1 MNKAIEINSPQ
12 DGGIQLNTKLKNGNI
27 WLTQSQMAELFGKD
41 ITTITGHISD
51 IFKEGELDESLV
63 CAKNVYTKDYDR
75 RSGFAQ
81 VEDVTYYNL
90 DVIISVGYRVKSPQG
105 TRFRQWAS
113 SILKQYLI
121 KDYAINQ
128 QIKLDRYNE
137 LKEVVYLM
145 SRTASSQKK
154 DLYSKFEGNRVYN
167 KLGELVGENAPLQ
180 FNIML
185 DAVDV
190 TKDGISFSK
199 EFIEKAKKFYEAKVV
214 NKDFNSDDINGIDTS
229 ENAKRLLD
237 FLSTELSVDEEN
249 EDRLETLVK
258 IMQEV
263 YYNTHSDVNSTTT
276 INTENDKALNFGY
289 TNTYEREQGKQHS
302 ANQLVKLVN
311 DLQNR
316 GAELP
321 KNMYEYLS
329 SGLFS
334 FWVNKLYNHASAKTG
349 LSVNSI
355 RQEWSRLIYIQI
367 NKNSTD
373 RTDALNYLKSL
384 LGDDISITEQNI
396 FAIVKELV
404 TSPETRQD
412 YMYEILANRNCK
424 NVYGLIDTETSE
436 DDKVTESVEDAT
448 EEETKVDSDMFYN
461 DISSSEG
468 MNRYDHSGQ
477 FTSYMSHLGDR
488 LFNYFVTLPKYTQP
502 VLGSEDT
509 NNTYG
514 VAETMDA
521 VSCTSVLYNQGNFK
535 NVADMIESIERIGKR
550 IKGFE
555 CFVKFADDLRRNSD
569 FATEVF
575 TTFAKIKVDRIE
587 LDFNGTEAFTVQSNK
602 SADVSNVI
610 LSSIYSDISAYVA
623 SNDTYKIDEAINA
636 VNNVIYSNNSNN
648 ITREMFY
655 KLKLKAFSLLFPSL
669 DINTIESCLNDNKVN
684 ITGDLIII
692 KDKRPNARAAYDA
705 MLKRVEEAKRHNEK
719 LDEQWNKSWV
729 DQKDYVDYKKEYNAD
744 YLYSMRSAMS
754 SLAKALAP
762 YSTAKTDMNTRDIHG
777 NNKSSIINNSHL
789 GNINKLIESLKTDGL
804 GHYAGGGEAL
814 LAWGRKLLFDENG
827 KLRNQYRYSNILL
840 EHTRRQKQANGQ
852 IGDTIISK
860 GIFRLTKSNDIEIT
874 DDALH
879 ILKFQLFEGAINNN
893 NGENASYSEMTSS
906 DYLPSMFN
914 AFENYKS
921 HGSTFDYGS
930 FFLRTPS
937 DAQKTFVMNSQKWK
951 LGLAG
956 YGVETSE
963 TTKEIVDSLIVKVP
977 EHILTSAN
985 YRNKRF
991 SRITNNN
998 LEDILQGNNVLL
1010 NEPSSVFEIID
1021 SSNAANGSVEAYVK
1035 FSDENNFNIVCKG
1048 TVRKVGKGYLLT
1060 NHEVVG
1066 YKASVNENDQEANE
1080 ELLYRIKNILSD
1092 IYYKKLIKGDVTI
1105 GDKTYKQ
1112 FELKVN
1118 LKRVE
1123 ADLIKNKFKQE
1134 ILNAITALNHYFV
1147 WKQTK
1152 DGKFVIAT
1160 DKGKPVFKDGINP
1173 NEGYA
1178 NYHLNKN
1185 GELLTKKGKR
1195 WALDGRAFH
1204 SSMFTLV
1211 TTNENG
1217 ENVVTNYLD
1226 SLIGQVEDVNDDSV
1240 IDFFYGGGLLL
1251 NTENSYIDENGNLN
1265 VGTVEFSKA
1274 VNRKLNAQLTEFI
1287 KEGTMQAYYK
1297 LNAYEHLGI
1306 YMHLQPYSCCDF
1318 WLNYFLAYSAFDD
1331 LIEGNSKFYKSTQ
1344 DLLKRA
1350 KEGQASGVPYGIS
1363 NYDASFTPSLEDVE
1377 ENSFMNTGTYKVK
1390 ATEVVTDAKG
1400 RKVRQYKRDE
1410 KGQIVENTVT
1420 VQQLFN
1426 TSKVFKG
1433 TTQRK
1438 GFRGV
1443 TVANTVR
1450 TSTALEQLVHN
1461 LVDTG
1466 LTEDEARDL
1475 LYGPREKD
1483 KKGKYK
1489 KDKDGNYIR
1498 RGGFTE
1504 TKVNDAQSY
1513 ITVQEWA
1520 RRVAARGQ
1528 FQKYLPLIKKL
1539 IASEKNPNI
1548 KFTAAEMQ
1556 QFIQVQ
1562 KNIYY
1567 DIYHDDNYDLDVPRQ
1582 IKNAEFV
1589 LVPQF
1594 IKGTQ
1599 LEQVYN
1605 VMREADIDQLN
1616 TVETSKAAKEYVGK
1630 LWDNEG
1636 NLFGQE
1642 HIDDEATLKELV
1654 SNMATELDA
1663 HAQLFTYNNLY
1674 TQQETPQHADATN
1687 KAGLQIMKKL
1697 IDNIDE
1703 NSPLHKLKE
1712 EYFDLFCSNIQESFS
1727 KLMEKY
1733 NIKLDANGNLDIE
1746 NGFTDID
1753 LQGFYNELEKQML
1766 RTGIDSNMRKFITI
1780 DEETGQPLMNPYLND
1795 NLTRFENI
1803 VQSVFNNRITR
1814 QKLKGFH
1821 AAQVTNVG
1829 WKSISSNFDNVG
1841 YCKELKYHPDGK
1853 GYIEIMVPASFFG
1866 VNKNSE
1872 YYKNKTDEEILKEL
1886 EAAGL
1891 DTVIG
1896 YRIPTEGKQ
1905 SICNMKVVG
1914 FVDDT
1919 FGSTIIVPDEWVAQ
1933 TGSDFDIDS
1942 VYGIQAEHRVRR
1954 DGKVQKVKYKPA
1966 NKRTTRDWIQYLN
1979 KKLTEEERPK
1989 HINEE
1994 RRKAFAAL
2002 NNKLQ
2007 EEFKSLQD
2015 SESEVWSSLSDRL
2028 KTIFKNNDEISI
2040 KESKSNNH
2048 SPREKYIHQLIKR
2061 NGVIDKLLNSD
2072 KIALSEE
2079 EKTVLTQF
2087 KEINTKII
2095 DYLDNQYNT
2104 YEEGKAEIEAITP
2117 ANIETFNKLAKDAGL
2132 FTLDE
2137 YLNAEN
2143 DLKVNNVK
2151 ARSTRL
2157 FEIMKTILEDPS
2169 TLEENLSRY
2178 NFDDIIEARNEV
2190 MNPNVKIECDGRS
2203 AYNVFDQVSYQE
2215 EATSGLTLKG
2225 FSVALDTFCS
2235 VCNTAHPRLTKPVYV
2250 IYDTKDFDN
2259 PGAAVS
2265 RFGGTAPEKFG
2276 KTFSIKHD
2284 TYGWSRDNKNMVGK
2298 ILTSYSSQTTAYIL
2312 DAIKEGSLPNIN
2324 TYTFSAWKT
2333 LANLG
2338 IDYRTSLSFMMQPA
2352 ITRIVDAQKNNNS
2365 VYNEKYTENPIH
2377 KAISD
2382 IAKELGINVSDRTPI
2397 TAIVASINSK
2407 YNDAFNKIFRQK
2419 GDEAIKISL
2428 NTEDAVNI
2436 PLITS
2441 KLRSRIFESD
2451 EFDSTSPVEEKL
2463 LFDLGV
2469 ILAFNRLRET
2479 ANSIGDIS
2487 RCCNPDKFGAK
2498 QTVYS
2503 TRQIFDTIDRILY
2516 SRNEVGF
2523 DSEGNP
2529 VIEKARRENILE
2541 VDGKNLLEA
2550 IYPGID
2556 ADTFSVDD
2564 MIRNLATVETNER
2577 SVYPSLHAFL
2587 KYSTA
2592 TSCIVSK
2599 AVFETQSTNFI
2610 KFVQGFKS
2618 VLSNQQFTLAE
2629 KTYKD
2634 VQGYILT
2641 SLYNQVP
2648 TIKYPLKF
2656 SFKKGQMSIAPAIDE
2671 NPNVNDFVANQEHNR
2686 IYGYNNQGTNRFIDT
2701 YVDENGKVVRTSDTF
2716 TCEDCH
2722 NPTEEEL
2729 AKFAKLS
2736 PAQKASWI
2744 ASRFENTGVFG
2755 FLKINLFNDTKRG
2768 RWAFMQTIEYV
2779 ESSVDNEVVRNE
2791 FRKAFNN
2798 TNPLIVSAAVDLLKY
2813 SIVVEG
2819 FNFTARALN
2828 KVLDY
2833 DALIKPLNEGGIG
2846 FMSSMNDMMIDV
2858 SLNRGLYMETSAKED
2873 LYENYLRSHPDTKG
2887 IRKLFLSANNKTKY
2901 GINDSAFGMKVITR
2915 SNTGDETADTNAF
2928 NKLME
2933 AAGIKRVSGKEHY
2946 FTNKYI
2952 RLEKNGRNV
2961 LYRIN
2966 DFGDTIILY
2975 PLTKLNANENSV
2987 WSANELNNTKGLIS
3001 KQGYKVILDAYVR
3014 EKMLNDNLPIRNSEY
3029 VVNLYNANRNGINY
3043 AYVRRRADTKDAKPF
3058 EINTEAKAG
3067 NDKLKTVIKTIQDNY
3082 ADYFENVKGY
3092 KPLYINTDA
3101 FDYYIPNVGHPSI
3114 QSVKIG
3120 DGYKNFRISKLNE
3133 RSLGPRYT
3141 YISSFLSPD
3150 VNKAQVDR
3158 ALGVIGNDSF
3168 TKVVTELRQA
3178 GVVKPSN
3185 LYKIDTTY
3193 ESNPN
3198 WGNNNQLEDDA
3209 LSEAL
3214 Y

>member
-1 MNKAIEINSPQ
+1 
-12 DGGIQLNTKLKNGNI
+12 
-27 WLTQSQMAELFGKD
+27 
-41 ITTITGHISD
+41 
-51 IFKEGELDESLV
+51 
-63 CAKNVYTKDYDR
+63 
-75 RSGFAQ
+75 
-81 VEDVTYYNL
+81 
-90 DVIISVGYRVKSPQG
+90 
-105 TRFRQWAS
+105 
-113 SILKQYLI
+113 
-121 KDYAINQ
+121 
-128 QIKLDRYNE
+128 
-137 LKEVVYLM
+137 
-145 SRTASSQKK
+145 
-154 DLYSKFEGNRVYN
+154 
-167 KLGELVGENAPLQ
+167 
-180 FNIML
+180 
-185 DAVDV
+185 
-190 TKDGISFSK
+190 
-199 EFIEKAKKFYEAKVV
+199 
-214 NKDFNSDDINGIDTS
+214 
-229 ENAKRLLD
+229 
-237 FLSTELSVDEEN
+237 
-249 EDRLETLVK
+249 
-258 IMQEV
+258 
-263 YYNTHSDVNSTTT
+263 
-276 INTENDKALNFGY
+276 
-289 TNTYEREQGKQHS
+289 
-302 ANQLVKLVN
+302 
-311 DLQNR
+311 
-316 GAELP
+316 
-321 KNMYEYLS
+321 
-329 SGLFS
+329 
-334 FWVNKLYNHASAKTG
+334 
-349 LSVNSI
+349 
-355 RQEWSRLIYIQI
+355 
-367 NKNSTD
+367 
-373 RTDALNYLKSL
+373 
-384 LGDDISITEQNI
+384 
-396 FAIVKELV
+396 
-404 TSPETRQD
+404 
-412 YMYEILANRNCK
+412 
-424 NVYGLIDTETSE
+424 
-436 DDKVTESVEDAT
+436 
-448 EEETKVDSDMFYN
+448 
-461 DISSSEG
+461 
-468 MNRYDHSGQ
+468 
-477 FTSYMSHLGDR
+477 
-488 LFNYFVTLPKYTQP
+488 
-502 VLGSEDT
+502 
-509 NNTYG
+509 
-514 VAETMDA
+514 MDA
-521 VSCTSVLYNQGNFK
+521 VSCTSVLYNQGNFS
-535 NVADMIESIERIGKR
+535 NVADMIASIERIGKR

-602 SADVSNVI
+602 SADVSNVL
-610 LSSIYSDISAYVA
+610 LSSIYSDVSNYVI
-623 SNDTYKIDEAINA
+623 SNDTYTIDKAIEDIDNA
-636 VNNVIYSNNSNN
+636 RNAYFKGDGDYES
-648 ITREMFY
+648 Y
-655 KLKLKAFSLLFPSL
+655 KQAQLKAFSLLFPSI
-669 DINTIESCLNDNKVN
+669 DINTIESCIDDNKVN
-684 ITGDLIII
+684 IIGDLYEI
-692 KDKRPNARAAYDA
+692 KEKWADARAAYEG
-705 MLKRVEEAKRHNEK
+705 MLERVEEAKKHNEK
-719 LDEQWNKSWV
+719 LDERWNKQWV
-729 DQKDYVDYKKEYNAD
+729 DQKDYIDYKKEYNAD
-744 YLYSMRSAMS
+744 YLYKMRSAMS

-789 GNINKLIESLKTDGL
+789 GNLNKLIESLKTDAQGY
-804 GHYAGGGEAL
+804 YAGGGEAL

-840 EHTRRQKQANGQ
+840 EHTRREKQDDGRMW
-852 IGDTIISK
+852 DRVISK

-879 ILKFQLFEGAINNN
+879 IIKFQLFEGVINNN

-914 AFENYKS
+914 AFENYTS
-921 HGSTFDYGS
+921 HASASDYGS

-937 DAQKTFVMNSQKWK
+937 DAQKTFVMNSQKWNV
-951 LGLAG
+951 GLAD
-956 YGVETSE
+956 YDSIAANKTVD
-963 TTKEIVDSLIVKVP
+963 EIVKSLIVKVP
-977 EHILTSAN
+977 EHILTSSN
-985 YRNKRF
+985 YRKSRF
-991 SRITNNN
+991 SRITKNN
-998 LEDILQGNNVLL
+998 LEDILKGNNVLL
-1010 NEPSSVFEIID
+1010 NEPSSVFEITD
-1021 SSNAANGSVEAYVK
+1021 RTNAANGSVEAYVK

-1048 TVRKVGKGYLLT
+1048 IVRKVGKGYLLT
-1060 NHEVVG
+1060 DHEVVG
-1066 YKASVNENDQEANE
+1066 YKASINENDQEANE
-1080 ELLYRIKNILSD
+1080 ELLYHIKKILKSV
-1092 IYYKKLIKGDVTI
+1092 YYKKLVEGDVTI

-1118 LKRVE
+1118 LKRIE

-1160 DKGKPVFKDGINP
+1160 DKGKPVFKNGINP

-1178 NYHLNKN
+1178 NYHLNKK

-1226 SLIGQVEDVNDDSV
+1226 SLIGQVEDINDDSV

-1265 VGTVEFSKA
+1265 VGTVEFSRA

-1297 LNAYEHLGI
+1297 LNAYEDLGI
-1306 YMHLQPYSCCDF
+1306 YMHLQPYKCCSF

-1331 LIEGNSKFYKSTQ
+1331 LIEGNSKFYKNTQ

-1350 KEGQASGVPYGIS
+1350 KEGQASGVPYGIA

-1377 ENSFMNTGTYKVK
+1377 ENSFMNTGSYQVK
-1390 ATEVVTDAKG
+1390 ATEVVTDDKG
-1400 RKVRQYKRDE
+1400 RKIRRFKRDE
-1410 KGQIVENTVT
+1410 KGQIIENTVT

-1426 TSKVFKG
+1426 TSNVFKG

-1483 KKGKYK
+1483 AKGKYK
-1489 KDKDGNYIR
+1489 KDKEGNYIR
-1498 RGGFTE
+1498 KGGFTE

-1528 FQKYLPLIKKL
+1528 LQRYLPLIRKL
-1539 IASEKNPNI
+1539 IASEKNPKV

-1567 DIYHDDNYDLDVPRQ
+1567 DIYHDANYDLDVPRQ

-1605 VMREADIDQLN
+1605 IMREAGIDQFN

-1654 SNMATELDA
+1654 SDMATELDA

-1703 NSPLHKLKE
+1703 NSPLYNLKQ

-1746 NGFTDID
+1746 NGFSDID
-1753 LQGFYNELEKQML
+1753 LQSFYNELEKQML

-1780 DEETGQPLMNPYLND
+1780 DEETGQSLMNPYLND
-1795 NLTRFENI
+1795 NLTKFESI
-1803 VQSVFNNRITR
+1803 VQSVFNNHITR

-1829 WKSISSNFDNVG
+1829 WKSMSNDFNNVG

-1891 DTVIG
+1891 DTIIG

-1942 VYGIQAEHRVRR
+1942 VYGIQAEHRIRR
-1954 DGKVQKVKYKPA
+1954 DGKVQKVEYRPA
-1966 NKRTTRDWIQYLN
+1966 SKRTTRDWIQYLN
-1979 KKLTEEERPK
+1979 RNLIEEERPK
-1989 HINEE
+1989 HLNAE
-1994 RRKAFAAL
+1994 RRKAYQAL
-2002 NNKLQ
+2002 NAKLQ
-2007 EEFKSLQD
+2007 EEFKGLQNRETD
-2015 SESEVWSSLSDRL
+2015 VWISLSDRL
-2028 KTIFKNNDEISI
+2028 KKAFKNNDAVAS
-2040 KESKSNNH
+2040 KESKVNHH
-2048 SPREKYIHQLIKR
+2048 SPREAYIHQLVKR
-2061 NGVIDKLLNSD
+2061 NAIVDNILNST
-2072 KIALSEE
+2072 KVVLSEE
-2079 EKTVLTQF
+2079 EKTALTQF
-2087 KEINTKII
+2087 KEVNTKII

-2104 YEEGKAEIEAITP
+2104 YEEGKSEIEATTP
-2117 ANIETFNKLAKDAGL
+2117 ANIDTFNTLAEDVGL

-2137 YLNAEN
+2137 YLSDKN
-2143 DLKVNNVK
+2143 DLKVNNGK

-2157 FEIMKTILEDPS
+2157 FEIMKTILEDSS
-2169 TLEENLSRY
+2169 TLEENLSRS
-2178 NFDDIIEARNEV
+2178 NFDDIIEARNEI
-2190 MNPNVKIECDGRS
+2190 MNPNVKIERDGRS

-2235 VCNTAHPRLTKPVYV
+2235 VCNTAHPKLTKPVYV
-2250 IYDTKDFDN
+2250 VYDTKDFDN

-2265 RFGGTAPEKFG
+2265 RFGGTVPKKFG

-2284 TYGWSRDNKNMVGK
+2284 TYGWSKDNRNMIGK
-2298 ILTSYSSQTTAYIL
+2298 ILTSYSSQTTAYIF
-2312 DAIKEGSLPNIN
+2312 ATIKVGSLPNVN

-2333 LANLG
+2333 LVNLG
-2338 IDYRTSLSFMMQPA
+2338 IDYRTSLSFIMQPA
-2352 ITRIVDAQKNNNS
+2352 ITRIVNAQKNNNS
-2365 VYNEKYTENPIH
+2365 VYNEGYTENPIH
-2377 KAISD
+2377 RAISD
-2382 IAKELGINVSDRTPI
+2382 IAKELGIEVSNRTPI
-2397 TAIVASINSK
+2397 TAILASINSK

-2428 NTEDAVNI
+2428 NVDDAANI

-2451 EFDSTSPVEEKL
+2451 EFDSTSPVEERL

-2469 ILAFNRLRET
+2469 ILAFNRLREIAYSVGNIT
-2479 ANSIGDIS
+2479 

-2529 VIEKARRENILE
+2529 VMEKARRENILE

-2564 MIRNLATVETNER
+2564 MIRNLATAETNER
-2577 SVYPSLHAFL
+2577 SAYPSLHAFL

-2610 KFVQGFKS
+2610 KFVQGFKN
-2618 VLSNQQFTLAE
+2618 VLSNQQFTLDE

-2634 VQGYILT
+2634 EQGYILT

-2656 SFKKGQMSIAPAIDE
+2656 SFKKGQMLIAPAIDE
-2671 NPNVNDFVANQEHNR
+2671 NPNVNDFVVNQEHNR
-2686 IYGYNNQGTNRFIDT
+2686 IYGYNNQGTNRFFDT

-2716 TCEDCH
+2716 TCEDYH

-2744 ASRFENTGVFG
+2744 ASRFENSGVFG
-2755 FLKINLFNDTKRG
+2755 FLKINLFNDAKRG

-2779 ESSVDNEVVRNE
+2779 ESSIDNEVVRNE
-2791 FRKAFNN
+2791 FRKAINN
-2798 TNPLIVSAAVDLLKY
+2798 TNPLIVSAAIDLLKY
-2813 SIVVEG
+2813 SVVVEG

-2846 FMSSMNDMMIDV
+2846 FMSAMNDMMIDV

-2887 IRKLFLSANNKTKY
+2887 IRKLFLSANNITKY
-2901 GINDSAFGMKVITR
+2901 GINDTAFGMKVITR
-2915 SNTGDETADTNAF
+2915 SNTGDEDADIKAF

-2933 AAGIKRVSGKEHY
+2933 AAGIKRVSGKENY
-2946 FTNKYI
+2946 YTNKYI

-2961 LYRIN
+2961 LYKIN

-3029 VVNLYNANRNGINY
+3029 VINLYNANRNGINY

-3058 EINTEAKAG
+3058 EINTEANAG
-3067 NDKLKTVIKTIQDNY
+3067 NDKLRVVIKTIQDNY
-3082 ADYFENVKGY
+3082 AEYFENAKGY

-3114 QSVKIG
+3114 QSIQI
-3120 DGYKNFRISKLNE
+3120 DYGYKNFRISKLNE
-3133 RSLGPRYT
+3133 RSLGPRHT
-3141 YISSFLSPD
+3141 HISSFISPD
-3150 VNKAQVDR
+3150 IKKGELDR
-3158 ALGVIGNDSF
+3158 ALGIIGNESF
-3168 TKVVTELRQA
+3168 SKVVTELRQA

-3185 LYKIDTTY
+3185 LYKIDTTS

-3198 WGNNNQLEDDA
+3198 WGNNNQAEDDA